1 MPPPR
6 IDPTKYW
13 QPPDIEEDLCEQMT
27 FNRFQEITR
36 SLVHYTSPPTR
47 ETEIMREYQGKWY
60 SQRLESHM
68 EVTVQ
73 LTREYV
79 TVEDRVKFLQE
90 AAIMGQFKH
99 RHIERLYGVVTIGE
113 PVSLTICE
121 YGPIKK
127 LFHC

>member
-6 IDPTKYW
+6 IDPAKYW

-113 PVSLTICE
+113 PVSLI
-121 YGPIKK
+121 
-127 LFHC
+127 